1 MKANAPSRRG
11 FLRGTGFVA
20 MGLATG
26 GTIIFAPDYTWAL
39 STTAIDAHTAQTL
52 LVVARQLFPHDRLGD
67 QYYAVVV
74 DAVDKQAGGDPAVRK
89 LLADGVAR
97 LDAARGIPWL
107 QLSNG
112 ARNAVLKSMEG
123 SEFFT
128 TLRSAT
134 INNLY
139 TNPLVYRFFGYEG
152 SSVEHGGYINRGF
165 DDIGWLPSS

>member
-1 MKANAPSRRG
+1 M
-11 FLRGTGFVA
+11 
-20 MGLATG
+20 
-26 GTIIFAPDYTWAL
+26 
-39 STTAIDAHTAQTL
+39 
-52 LVVARQLFPHDRLGD
+52 
-67 QYYAVVV
+67 V
-74 DAVDKQAGGDPAVRK
+74 DAVDKQAAGDPAVRK

-152 SSVEHGGYINRGF
+152 SSVEYGGYINRGF